1 MFADDSNIHSRELFD
16 EMQSVNWIGAVSM
29 GILAHSGLSQ
39 SSSFSKDMSVPV
51 QGPSCDLNGQF
62 VGWHTIDSLP
72 NADNATYMDDKWTV
86 LPEKLEWAGVV
97 LNSRLVWKEA
107 EGKPEWVRDLDLLGQ
122 NVYELDSPLDL
133 LNDSSFIEPLGQCGQ
148 RVSMWWL
155 RAEARADSTF
165 PSRWIIDPPLEITVS
180 ANRTEWHDARPEN
193 AEKHPRKAENNGPRH
208 STCKRKNKSKFRGM
222 SF

>member
-1 MFADDSNIHSRELFD
+1 MNRIIREQRLDGIIMFADDSNIHSRELFD

-62 VGWHTIDSLP
+62 VGWRTIDSLP

-165 PSRWIIDPPLEITVS
+165 PSR
-180 ANRTEWHDARPEN
+180 
-193 AEKHPRKAENNGPRH
+193 
-208 STCKRKNKSKFRGM
+208 
-222 SF
+222 